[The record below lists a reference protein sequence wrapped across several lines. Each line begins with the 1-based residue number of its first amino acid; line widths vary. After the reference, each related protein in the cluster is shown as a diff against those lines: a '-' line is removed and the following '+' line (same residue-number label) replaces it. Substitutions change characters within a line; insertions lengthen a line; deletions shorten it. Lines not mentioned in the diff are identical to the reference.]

1 MPHARRAIVLA
12 AVQALTGLATTGS
25 RVHPSRTWPVA
36 AENTPCLLVYARTER
51 SAPMTM
57 KGAAR
62 RLAREL
68 TLAVEGVVAETD
80 DSDATLDQVA
90 LEVETALAADPTL
103 GGACMDLLL
112 TSTDIEAR
120 ADGEFRAGRIRLEF
134 AVTYHTAANAPSV
147 TI

>member
-1 MPHARRAIVLA
+1 MPHARRSIVLA

-25 RVHPSRTWPVA
+25 RVHASRAWPVEA
-36 AENTPCLLVYARTER
+36 ANTPCLLVYARTER

-103 GGACMDLLL
+103 GGVCMDLVL

-134 AVTYHTAANAPSV
+134 AVTYHTAANAPGV